1 MIIFAEKI
9 IFITKNWGL
18 KRNKSPKILKKEE
31 DMAKPRKDGMID
43 NIITEELSEK
53 AVLVGL
59 ITQQQNEMKANE
71 YLDELAF
78 LADTAGAVVVKKFL
92 QRIDQPTRATF
103 VGTGKLIEIRE
114 YVEENEIGLVIF
126 DDDLSSKQVSNI
138 EKEMKVKILDRTS
151 LILDIFAKRAQ
162 TASAKL
168 LAW

>member
-59 ITQQQNEMKANE
+59 ITQQQNEMKERNASIVERFCALSEQQPLATATKIISYLSKE
-71 YLDELAF
+71 YDLTPQAIGKIIRDNGISTTSTPLN
-78 LADTAGAVVVKKFL
+78 
-92 QRIDQPTRATF
+92 QI
-103 VGTGKLIEIRE
+103 KLIPK
-114 YVEENEIGLVIF
+114 NNQL
-126 DDDLSSKQVSNI
+126 
-138 EKEMKVKILDRTS
+138 
-151 LILDIFAKRAQ
+151 
-162 TASAKL
+162 
-168 LAW
+168 